1 MNKLKLGKKK
11 ILGFVTAG
19 AIVVTMAGSYAVWD
33 NLQVKSETTLTIG
46 KAISLDL
53 VSGKELSYDAVDEN
67 ARVWGDTAPTYTS
80 KEVQFQAE
88 NLPTGG
94 ANITLSPSLAI
105 DTVGDDNSVTA
116 DDFTVKVV
124 DGTTG
129 NPVGTDAQEFSADKT
144 YKVVV
149 TPENAKA
156 SSAKVKVTLD
166 ATLSEKPATP

>member
-19 AIVVTMAGSYAVWD
+19 AIVVTMAGSYAAWD
-33 NLQVKSETTLTIG
+33 QLTATSKTTLTIG

-53 VSGKELSYDAVDEN
+53 VSGKELSYDAVDDN

-88 NLPTGG
+88 NLPTEG
-94 ANITLSPSLAI
+94 ANITLTPSLAI
-105 DTVGDDNSVTA
+105 VTPGNDDSVTA
-116 DDFTVKVV
+116 DDFTVKVI
-124 DGTTG
+124 DGTTN
-129 NPVGTDAQEFSADKT
+129 NPVGTEAQEFSADKT

-156 SSAKVKVTLD
+156 SSAKVQVTLD
-166 ATLSEKPATP
+166 ATLSEKTTP